1 MADEHIEQGDE
12 GAEFLPDILQKPQND
27 IYTVL
32 MGLTVAG
39 FVVAIALAGYELYKF
54 YDVKF
59 FVLS

>member
-1 MADEHIEQGDE
+1 MADERIEGGDE
-12 GAEFLPDILQKPQND
+12 GAEFLPDILQKPAND
-27 IYTVL
+27 IFTVL